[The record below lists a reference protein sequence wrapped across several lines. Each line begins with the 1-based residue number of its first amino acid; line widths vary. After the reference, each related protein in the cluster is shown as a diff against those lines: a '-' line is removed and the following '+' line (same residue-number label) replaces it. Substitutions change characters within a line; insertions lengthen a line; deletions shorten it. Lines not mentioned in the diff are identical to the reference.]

1 MGNSVLVTRNNA
13 TGYYE
18 VRETHTFTSSFE
30 TTLNICTS
38 STSHGSGTNIADGYG
53 RSLSGT
59 RTRSGTSYGAVTVTD
74 TWYFWVKGASWQ
86 NAASTN
92 FSYTVPAAQFTISF
106 NANGGTTP
114 SSESKTV
121 TYGSTYGTLPTTT
134 RTGYTFAGWYTDAT
148 SGNLRTSDDTVNVTA
163 DTTLYAHWTP
173 NTYTVTFNANGGTT
187 PTATKDVTY
196 TSQYG
201 TLPTP
206 TRTGYAFLGWFTD
219 PHNGTQIT
227 SSTTV
232 TITAAQ
238 TLYAHWEPMS
248 ILRISDGNGT
258 MRTITNIKVV
268 TTGGTVRNIIGCYA
282 VDQNG
287 NVRQGI

>member
-1 MGNSVLVTRNNA
+1 MGTSTLVSRNNA

-18 VRETHTFTSSFE
+18 IRETHTFTSSFQ

-53 RSLSGT
+53 TSLSGT
-59 RTRSGTSYGAVTVTD
+59 RTRSGYNYGSVTVTD
-74 TWYFWVKGASWQ
+74 RWYFWVKGNSWQ
-86 NAASTN
+86 KADQTD
-92 FSYTVPAAQFTISF
+92 FSYTVPAATFTVTFDS
-106 NANGGTTP
+106 AGGSTP
-114 SSESKTV
+114 SPASKTV
-121 TYGSTYGTLPTTT
+121 TYGDAYGTLPTVT
-134 RTGYTFAGWYTDAT
+134 RTGYTFAGWYTSE
-148 SGNLRTSDDTVNVTA
+148 SGGDLRTASDTVSITSA
-163 DTTLYAHWTP
+163 TTLYAHWTP
-173 NTYTVTFNANGGTT
+173 NTYTVTFDGNGGTS
-187 PTATKDVTY
+187 PTATKNVTY
-196 TSQYG
+196 ASTYG

-206 TRTGYAFLGWFTD
+206 TRTGYAFLGWFTAAS
-219 PHNGTQIT
+219 GGAQIT

-232 TITAAQ
+232 SITAAQ

-248 ILRISDGNGT
+248 ILRVSDGNGT

>member
-219 PHNGTQIT
+219 PNNGTQIT